1 MEKQRRLVSGRLSEI
16 FGEKSLYLDQFA
28 LIVGYRRVA
37 EETWNSPKLLDE
49 KSRRILQAYADG
61 VNDFL
66 NGIGYFHDE
75 ITAFYLPP
83 EFLAF
88 GITKVDPWHPID
100 SLALMRLINF
110 HLSYNWSQDL
120 LRDIFSNLENGEL
133 KDLVEELVPY
143 NSEFA
148 FNLKSVL
155 DEDDMRQDGLLFD
168 REDMNKSLLSRYK
181 DKIKYDSDIIL
192 QKEEII

>member
-1 MEKQRRLVSGRLSEI
+1 
-16 FGEKSLYLDQFA
+16 
-28 LIVGYRRVA
+28 
-37 EETWNSPKLLDE
+37 
-49 KSRRILQAYADG
+49 
-61 VNDFL
+61 
-66 NGIGYFHDE
+66 
-75 ITAFYLPP
+75 
-83 EFLAF
+83 
-88 GITKVDPWHPID
+88 
-100 SLALMRLINF
+100 
-110 HLSYNWSQDL
+110 
-120 LRDIFSNLENGEL
+120 L

-181 DKIKYDSDIIL
+181 DKIKYDSEIIL

>member
-1 MEKQRRLVSGRLSEI
+1 
-16 FGEKSLYLDQFA
+16 
-28 LIVGYRRVA
+28 
-37 EETWNSPKLLDE
+37 
-49 KSRRILQAYADG
+49 
-61 VNDFL
+61 
-66 NGIGYFHDE
+66 
-75 ITAFYLPP
+75 
-83 EFLAF
+83 
-88 GITKVDPWHPID
+88 
-100 SLALMRLINF
+100 
-110 HLSYNWSQDL
+110 
-120 LRDIFSNLENGEL
+120 L

-181 DKIKYDSDIIL
+181 GKIKYDSDIIL

>member
-1 MEKQRRLVSGRLSEI
+1 M
-16 FGEKSLYLDQFA
+16 
-28 LIVGYRRVA
+28 
-37 EETWNSPKLLDE
+37 
-49 KSRRILQAYADG
+49 
-61 VNDFL
+61 
-66 NGIGYFHDE
+66 
-75 ITAFYLPP
+75 
-83 EFLAF
+83 
-88 GITKVDPWHPID
+88 
-100 SLALMRLINF
+100 
-110 HLSYNWSQDL
+110 
-120 LRDIFSNLENGEL
+120 
-133 KDLVEELVPY
+133 PY

>member
-1 MEKQRRLVSGRLSEI
+1 
-16 FGEKSLYLDQFA
+16 
-28 LIVGYRRVA
+28 
-37 EETWNSPKLLDE
+37 
-49 KSRRILQAYADG
+49 
-61 VNDFL
+61 
-66 NGIGYFHDE
+66 
-75 ITAFYLPP
+75 
-83 EFLAF
+83 
-88 GITKVDPWHPID
+88 
-100 SLALMRLINF
+100 
-110 HLSYNWSQDL
+110 
-120 LRDIFSNLENGEL
+120 
-133 KDLVEELVPY
+133 VPY

>member
-1 MEKQRRLVSGRLSEI
+1 
-16 FGEKSLYLDQFA
+16 
-28 LIVGYRRVA
+28 
-37 EETWNSPKLLDE
+37 
-49 KSRRILQAYADG
+49 
-61 VNDFL
+61 
-66 NGIGYFHDE
+66 
-75 ITAFYLPP
+75 
-83 EFLAF
+83 
-88 GITKVDPWHPID
+88 
-100 SLALMRLINF
+100 
-110 HLSYNWSQDL
+110 
-120 LRDIFSNLENGEL
+120 L